1 MPVSGVVL
9 LVYGDSLSLPRAQGG
24 VSGLDTYP
32 ELLRERLSQ
41 HERVAVLNRSRGG
54 ASIEEVYRQYISDSV
69 YFGTEARHLLV
80 IQCGIVDCAPRPVA
94 PSVKSRIAR
103 LPTPLRW
110 AVARFLHYARPF
122 MLRGG
127 LVWRNTAQE
136 TFEQVLSEWLARG
149 EKIAHSIYVI
159 NIAPT
164 TAATDAHSP
173 GLAAS
178 ITEYNALIAKVLAAP
193 RSVPVHLVDVYRAI
207 SRRPDGVR
215 ECIAADGHHITLAGH
230 RLYADLI
237 AQNARQR
244 VEAQVPS

>member
-1 MPVSGVVL
+1 
-9 LVYGDSLSLPRAQGG
+9 
-24 VSGLDTYP
+24 
-32 ELLRERLSQ
+32 
-41 HERVAVLNRSRGG
+41 
-54 ASIEEVYRQYISDSV
+54 
-69 YFGTEARHLLV
+69 
-80 IQCGIVDCAPRPVA
+80 
-94 PSVKSRIAR
+94 
-103 LPTPLRW
+103 
-110 AVARFLHYARPF
+110 

-215 ECIAADGHHITLAGH
+215 ECIAADGHHITFAGH